1 MFLSRL
7 RESKYSTVILA
18 SVFAFTLFLQCCF
31 FHWQAFHS
39 ILISSLWKD
48 PIAFLTFYAPKISI
62 SLFIASFV
70 FLFKRKS
77 WTIYVSFIVSIW
89 CVAELVYYR
98 VYESFLDPYSI
109 LIADNMN
116 GFWDSIIPLI
126 YASDYFFII
135 ISITYVVMYLIFKS
149 YQKNVKAFTVILLLG
164 IMTQILTGEL
174 LYKKHLPYIRQEP
187 FFKSSDFKPV
197 QKSYF
202 PFSDDFIK
210 VLSCGEMWTLEYHK
224 WYIINMSSIH
234 HFILNLIDIIEII
247 CFGDKEST
255 TNDIMYSE
263 VEPFIN
269 NQLINRKVT
278 NRLII
283 ILVESLENWV
293 IAKSITPNMYNLLK
307 NNSNLLYASK
317 ITKQTLKGNSADG
330 QMIVVTGLL
339 PAQDGATCYKYFQNT
354 FPSLSKMYSKSSA
367 IIPGNLG
374 QWNQKAMSKA
384 YGIESSF
391 VAKENDRIII
401 DNTISKYPQSD
412 FLLSLTI
419 STHMPCTAFCDSAT
433 IKCNYK
439 PKAVSDYMN
448 SMNFLDMQLG
458 RLLDE
463 VQNDSILQNST
474 IVITGDH
481 TIFPSEIRKE
491 FSDYCKENNLDYKVE
506 ENYCPLI
513 IYSPNI
519 EEKTVVEEVVYQMDI
534 YPTILH
540 VIGAEDYY
548 WKGFGVN
555 LLDSVARKNR
565 PISPEE
571 AFELSDKLI
580 RANYFKQ
587 IEDSLYNVVIN

>member
-39 ILISSLWKD
+39 ILISSLWND

-62 SLFIASFV
+62 SLFVASFV

-98 VYESFLDPYSI
+98 ANGIFLDAYSFTMVG
-109 LIADNMN
+109 NMD
-116 GFWDSIIPLI
+116 GFWNSVPMYI
-126 YASDYFFII
+126 YI
-135 ISITYVVMYLIFKS
+135 
-149 YQKNVKAFTVILLLG
+149 
-164 IMTQILTGEL
+164 
-174 LYKKHLPYIRQEP
+174 
-187 FFKSSDFKPV
+187 SDFILFLFSLLFV
-197 QKSYF
+197 VSYYIF
-202 PFSDDFIK
+202 HNNTRNYK
-210 VLSCGEMWTLEYHK
+210 VTIITISLSL
-224 WYIINMSSIH
+224 
-234 HFILNLIDIIEII
+234 ILNIFACLCLVNFDFKYI
-247 CFGDKEST
+247 ST
-255 TNDIMYSE
+255 LNPFAKKAIGVI
-263 VEPFIN
+263 VEPSKATYLNRFTPIHAFVYDLKEIVFLPIDSKAYVLTDSEFQQVSQFI
-269 NQLINRKVT
+269 QINPIKKKSPS
-278 NRLII
+278 NI
-283 ILVESLENWV
+283 ILVLVESFENWT
-293 IAKSITPNMYNLLK
+293 INKEITPHIYNFIT
-307 NNSNLLYASK
+307 SESYIFYANK
-317 ITKQTLKGNSADG
+317 IITQTKGGTSADG
-330 QMIVVTGLL
+330 QMIVNTGLL
-339 PAQDGATCYKYFQNT
+339 PIKEGAVCYRYPMNA
-354 FPSLSKMYSKSSA
+354 FPSISKNYDRTVA
-367 IIPGNLG
+367 IVPGSISV
-374 QWNQKAMSKA
+374 WNQKYMSDS
-384 YGIESSF
+384 YGITENYETSTNDANIFDKLLEVYPNQQYTLAITMSSHTPFHSCLNRKIEVPTTMPELMQNYLKTINYMDENLGKFLCAIES
-391 VAKENDRIII
+391 D
-401 DNTISKYPQSD
+401 T
-412 FLLSLTI
+412 
-419 STHMPCTAFCDSAT
+419 
-433 IKCNYK
+433 
-439 PKAVSDYMN
+439 
-448 SMNFLDMQLG
+448 
-458 RLLDE
+458 
-463 VQNDSILQNST
+463 ILQKST

-555 LLDSVARKNR
+555 LLDSVARENR
-565 PISPEE
+565 PISPDE

-587 IEDSLYNVVIN
+587 MEDSLYNVVIN